1 VFYVDVLRSATYSL
15 SCRKKK
21 KRAKYIVPLFLHVK
35 PQYEKKI
42 CFFLLLKG
50 NDAIAWLL
58 FALEGKKKNSDAE
71 E

>member
-1 VFYVDVLRSATYSL
+1 MSMYYNRPHKVYHEEKKETGEIYCFSFFA
-15 SCRKKK
+15 RK
-21 KRAKYIVPLFLHVK
+21 AAVW
-35 PQYEKKI
+35 KKI

-71 E
+71 EW

>member
-1 VFYVDVLRSATYSL
+1 MYYDRPHTVYHAE
-15 SCRKKK
+15 KK